1 MPFRG
6 SFRMTSPFGWRIL
19 NGVQDYHNG
28 VDLVGEGDIT
38 VIAPQGGTVI
48 MSAYGTECGHQIQLY
63 TKSGKTLFFCH
74 LKSRSVKVGDVVE
87 QGDELGI
94 MGATG
99 TKCFG
104 AHLHFGV
111 YQGKGRDENKLI
123 NAQSYLRL

>member
-1 MPFRG
+1 
-6 SFRMTSPFGWRIL
+6 MTSPFGWRTL
-19 NGVQDYHNG
+19 NGAKDYHNG

-38 VIAPQGGTVI
+38 VIAPQDGTII

-63 TKSGKTLFFCH
+63 TQAGKTLFFCH
-74 LKSRSVKVGDVVE
+74 LMNRAVNVGDKVK
-87 QGDELGI
+87 QGEKLGI

-111 YQGKGRDENKLI
+111 YNGKGRDENKLM
-123 NAQSYLRL
+123 NAEEFLKI